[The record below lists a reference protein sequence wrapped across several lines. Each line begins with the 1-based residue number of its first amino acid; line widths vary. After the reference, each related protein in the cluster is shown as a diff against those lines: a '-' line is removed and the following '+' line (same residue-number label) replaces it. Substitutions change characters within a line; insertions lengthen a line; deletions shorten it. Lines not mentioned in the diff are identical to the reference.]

1 MGTVTTFFLGA
12 NGAGGDYRLFHQ
24 LTKQESLRDLIILK
38 GCPGGGTS
46 VFIQRIGAALESAGA
61 DVEYIRCSGD
71 PNALDGVF
79 FPELRCGV
87 VNGSA
92 PHSLEPVYPLAVHRC
107 VELGRFCDIA
117 AAKASAAEIMGYICA
132 AGAADIRAGHAL
144 AAAAQMEAAMRESV
158 LDKLDVG
165 KLTRRFAGIT
175 ARELKRRG
183 QQRGEVRQRL
193 LGGLTAEGA
202 VWCFD
207 SVAALCQR
215 IYVVEDSFGLAS
227 GELEKLCG
235 AAAAK
240 GWDVIACP
248 SPAEPK
254 RVEHILIP
262 GLGLG
267 FVTSCAGMRYPGTS
281 YRRIRVDA
289 MAPQERRGKLRLERK
304 LAASLREE
312 AVSSLQEAREIRR
325 KLDAIY
331 QPYVDFDGIAALADV
346 EASRLLSWME

>member
-12 NGAGGDYRLFHQ
+12 NSGDGEYGLFRQ
-24 LTKQESLRDLIILK
+24 LTEQEKLRDLMILK

-46 VFIQRIGAALESAGA
+46 AFIQRIGAALERAGA

-71 PNALDGVF
+71 PDALDGVF

-117 AAKASAAEIMGYICA
+117 AAKANAAEIMRCICE
-132 AGAADIRAGHAL
+132 AGAANVRAGHAL
-144 AAAAQMEAAMRESV
+144 TAAAQMEAAMREAA
-158 LDKLDVG
+158 LDKLDAG
-165 KLTRRFAGIT
+165 KLKRRFVGVA

-183 QQRGEVRQRL
+183 DQQGVVRQRF
-193 LGGLTAEGA
+193 LGGPTAEGY
-202 VWCFD
+202 VWCFET
-207 SVAALCQR
+207 VAALCQR
-215 IYVVEDSFGLAS
+215 IYLLEDGFGLAS
-227 GELEKLCG
+227 GELEKLCD

-240 GWDVIACP
+240 GWDVIACL
-248 SPAEPK
+248 SPAETK
-254 RVEHILIP
+254 RIEHLLIP

-267 FVTSCAGMRYPGTS
+267 FVTSCAGMRYPGVS

-289 MAPQERRGKLRLERK
+289 MALQERRGKLRLERK

-312 AVSSLQEAREIRR
+312 AVCSLGEAREIRR

-331 QPYVDFDGIAALADV
+331 RPYVDFDGVTALEDV
-346 EASRLLSWME
+346 EASRLLSWMG

>member
-12 NGAGGDYRLFHQ
+12 NSADGEYGLFRQ
-24 LTKQESLRDLIILK
+24 LTECENLRDLMILK

-46 VFIQRIGAALESAGA
+46 AFIQRIGTALDRAGA

-71 PNALDGVF
+71 PDALDGVF

-117 AAKASAAEIMGYICA
+117 EAKANASEIMQCICA
-132 AGAADIRAGHAL
+132 AGAANVRAGHAL
-144 AAAAQMEAAMRESV
+144 TAAAQMEAAMREEAV
-158 LDKLDVG
+158 GKLDVG
-165 KLTRRFAGIT
+165 KLMRRFAGI
-175 ARELKRRG
+175 ASRELKLRG
-183 QQRGEVRQRL
+183 DQRGEVQRRF
-193 LGGLTAEGA
+193 LGGPTAEGY
-202 VWCFD
+202 VWCFE
-207 SVAALCQR
+207 SVAALCRR
-215 IYVVEDSFGLAS
+215 IYLLEDSFGLAS

-248 SPAEPK
+248 SPAAPK
-254 RVEHILIP
+254 RIEHLLIP

-267 FVTSCAGMRYPGTS
+267 FITSCAGMRYPDTP

-312 AVSSLQEAREIRR
+312 AVCSLREAREIRR
-325 KLDAIY
+325 KLDVIY
-331 QPYVDFDGIAALADV
+331 RPYVDFDGVAALADV